1 MQDNNHASAVA
12 TQEATDEDS
21 NVLHGRTAHKSAV
34 AIRKPAGAGN
44 GYRAIHIF
52 RPGRH
57 TSMQG
62 ATIDFGESD
71 LIATANAY
79 DPARHEAPLV
89 IGHPAADAPA
99 WGWVGGLTADGGGLF
114 AAPRQLDPAF
124 AEMVRAGRF
133 KKVSAS
139 FYTPDSPHNPVP
151 GVYYLRHVG
160 FLGAQPPAVKGLA
173 PVNFA
178 EGDTDE
184 GCVSFDFAESPGLLR
199 WLADLFRGLRE
210 YVVEKDGT
218 EMADRAIPSYAV
230 SGLQEM
236 AAASAAQAAEIP
248 AFAENLAS
256 AVATQEAT
264 DEDSNLLRGRTAH
277 ENAVAI
283 RKPAG
288 AGNGYRT
295 PPKEKSMQKQ
305 ETPPAENIDFA
316 ETKARADE
324 LERKVAYLTGIAR
337 KERASRV
344 VDKAL
349 ADGRLTPAQ
358 SVGLADF
365 MAGLDEEGTFDFAE
379 DGGKTTSMSP
389 AAFMAAFLE
398 RLPKQVD
405 FSEAAPGG
413 EEAPDTSSND
423 IAQRALAYC
432 EEMRTKG
439 VTVSVTDAV
448 AHVSK

>member
-89 IGHPAADAPA
+89 IGHPRADAPA

-210 YVVEKDGT
+210 YVVEKDGAET
-218 EMADRAIPSYAV
+218 ADRAIPSYAV

-248 AFAENLAS
+248 AFAENL
-256 AVATQEAT
+256 
-264 DEDSNLLRGRTAH
+264 
-277 ENAVAI
+277 
-283 RKPAG
+283 
-288 AGNGYRT
+288 
-295 PPKEKSMQKQ
+295 PPKKEHTMQKQ

-405 FSEAAPGG
+405 FSEAAAGG
-413 EEAPDTSSND
+413 EEALDTSSND

-439 VTVSVTDAV
+439 VAVSITDAV

>member
-1 MQDNNHASAVA
+1 MQDNNH
-12 TQEATDEDS
+12 
-21 NVLHGRTAHKSAV
+21 
-34 AIRKPAGAGN
+34 
-44 GYRAIHIF
+44 AIHIF

-62 ATIDFGESD
+62 ATIDFGEGD
-71 LIATANAY
+71 LIATAKAY
-79 DPARHEAPLV
+79 DPTRHEAPLV
-89 IGHPAADAPA
+89 IGHPRADAPA
-99 WGWVGGLTADGGGLF
+99 WGWVGGLTADEGGLF
-114 AAPRQLDPAF
+114 ATPRQLDPAF

-173 PVNFA
+173 PVPVNFA
-178 EGDTDE
+178 EGDTEE

-248 AFAENLAS
+248 AFAENL
-256 AVATQEAT
+256 
-264 DEDSNLLRGRTAH
+264 
-277 ENAVAI
+277 
-283 RKPAG
+283 
-288 AGNGYRT
+288 T

-305 ETPPAENIDFA
+305 ETSPAGNIDFA

-324 LERKVAYLTGIAR
+324 LEHKVAYLTGIAR

-413 EEAPDTSSND
+413 EEALDTSSND

-432 EEMRTKG
+432 EEMRTRG
-439 VTVSVTDAV
+439 VTVSITDAV
-448 AHVSK
+448 AHVASAHSN

>member
-1 MQDNNHASAVA
+1 MQDNNH
-12 TQEATDEDS
+12 
-21 NVLHGRTAHKSAV
+21 
-34 AIRKPAGAGN
+34 
-44 GYRAIHIF
+44 AIHIF

-89 IGHPAADAPA
+89 IGHPRADAPA
-99 WGWVGGLTADGGGLF
+99 WGWVGGLTADEGGLF
-114 AAPRQLDPAF
+114 ATPRQLDPAF

-210 YVVEKDGT
+210 YVVEKDGAET
-218 EMADRAIPSYAV
+218 ADRAIPSYAV

-248 AFAENLAS
+248 AFAENL
-256 AVATQEAT
+256 
-264 DEDSNLLRGRTAH
+264 
-277 ENAVAI
+277 
-283 RKPAG
+283 
-288 AGNGYRT
+288 T

-398 RLPKQVD
+398 RLPKQGD

-413 EEAPDTSSND
+413 EEALDTSSND

-439 VTVSVTDAV
+439 VTVSITDAV

>member
-89 IGHPAADAPA
+89 IGHPRADAPA

-114 AAPRQLDPAF
+114 ATPRQLDPAF

-173 PVNFA
+173 PVPVNFA

-210 YVVEKDGT
+210 YVVEKDGAET
-218 EMADRAIPSYAV
+218 ADRAIPSYAV

-248 AFAENLAS
+248 AFAENL
-256 AVATQEAT
+256 
-264 DEDSNLLRGRTAH
+264 
-277 ENAVAI
+277 
-283 RKPAG
+283 
-288 AGNGYRT
+288 
-295 PPKEKSMQKQ
+295 PPKKEHTMQKQ
-305 ETPPAENIDFA
+305 ETPPVENADFA

-432 EEMRTKG
+432 EEMRAKG

>member
-62 ATIDFGESD
+62 ATIDFGEGD
-71 LIATANAY
+71 LIATAKAY
-79 DPARHEAPLV
+79 DPTRHEAPLV
-89 IGHPAADAPA
+89 IGHPRADAPA
-99 WGWVGGLTADGGGLF
+99 WGWVGGLTADEGGLF
-114 AAPRQLDPAF
+114 ATPRQLDPAF

-173 PVNFA
+173 PVPVNFA

-210 YVVEKDGT
+210 YVVEKDGAET
-218 EMADRAIPSYAV
+218 ADRAIPSYAV

-248 AFAENLAS
+248 AFAENL
-256 AVATQEAT
+256 
-264 DEDSNLLRGRTAH
+264 
-277 ENAVAI
+277 
-283 RKPAG
+283 
-288 AGNGYRT
+288 
-295 PPKEKSMQKQ
+295 PPKKEHTMQKQ

-324 LERKVAYLTGIAR
+324 LERKVAWLTGIAR

-344 VDKAL
+344 VDKVL

-432 EEMRTKG
+432 EEMRAKG

>member
-1 MQDNNHASAVA
+1 MQDNNH
-12 TQEATDEDS
+12 
-21 NVLHGRTAHKSAV
+21 
-34 AIRKPAGAGN
+34 
-44 GYRAIHIF
+44 AIHIF

-62 ATIDFGESD
+62 ATIDFGEGD
-71 LIATANAY
+71 LIATAKAY
-79 DPARHEAPLV
+79 DPTRHEAPLV
-89 IGHPAADAPA
+89 IGHPRADAPA
-99 WGWVGGLTADGGGLF
+99 WGWVGGLTADEGGLF
-114 AAPRQLDPAF
+114 ATPRQLDPAF

-173 PVNFA
+173 PVPVNFA

-210 YVVEKDGT
+210 YVVEKDGAET
-218 EMADRAIPSYAV
+218 ADRAIPSYAV

-236 AAASAAQAAEIP
+236 AAASAAQAAEVP
-248 AFAENLAS
+248 AFAENL
-256 AVATQEAT
+256 
-264 DEDSNLLRGRTAH
+264 
-277 ENAVAI
+277 
-283 RKPAG
+283 
-288 AGNGYRT
+288 
-295 PPKEKSMQKQ
+295 PPKKEHTMQKQ

-344 VDKAL
+344 VDKVL

-432 EEMRTKG
+432 EEMRAKG

>member
-1 MQDNNHASAVA
+1 MQDNNH
-12 TQEATDEDS
+12 
-21 NVLHGRTAHKSAV
+21 
-34 AIRKPAGAGN
+34 
-44 GYRAIHIF
+44 AIHIF

-62 ATIDFGESD
+62 ATIDFGEGD
-71 LIATANAY
+71 LIATAKAY
-79 DPARHEAPLV
+79 DPTRHEAPLV
-89 IGHPAADAPA
+89 IGHPRADAPA
-99 WGWVGGLTADGGGLF
+99 WGWVGGLTADEGGLF
-114 AAPRQLDPAF
+114 ATPHQLDPAF

-173 PVNFA
+173 PVPVNFA

-210 YVVEKDGT
+210 YVVEKDGAET
-218 EMADRAIPSYAV
+218 ADRAIPSYAV

-248 AFAENLAS
+248 AFAENL
-256 AVATQEAT
+256 
-264 DEDSNLLRGRTAH
+264 
-277 ENAVAI
+277 
-283 RKPAG
+283 
-288 AGNGYRT
+288 T

-337 KERASRV
+337 KERASRL

-379 DGGKTTSMSP
+379 NGGKTTSMSP

-398 RLPKQVD
+398 RLPRQVD

-413 EEAPDTSSND
+413 EEALDTSSND

-432 EEMRTKG
+432 EEMRTRG
-439 VTVSVTDAV
+439 VTVSITDAV
-448 AHVSK
+448 AHVASAHSN

>member
-44 GYRAIHIF
+44 GYCAIHIF

-62 ATIDFGESD
+62 ATIDFGEGD
-71 LIATANAY
+71 LIATAKAY
-79 DPARHEAPLV
+79 DPTRHEAPLV
-89 IGHPAADAPA
+89 IGHPRADAPA
-99 WGWVGGLTADGGGLF
+99 WGWVGSLTADAHGLF
-114 AAPRQLDPAF
+114 ATPRQLDPAF

-173 PVNFA
+173 PVPVNFA

-210 YVVEKDGT
+210 YVVEKDGAET
-218 EMADRAIPSYAV
+218 ADRAIPSYAV

-248 AFAENLAS
+248 AFAENL
-256 AVATQEAT
+256 
-264 DEDSNLLRGRTAH
+264 
-277 ENAVAI
+277 
-283 RKPAG
+283 
-288 AGNGYRT
+288 
-295 PPKEKSMQKQ
+295 PPKKEHTMQKQ

-344 VDKAL
+344 VDKVL

-432 EEMRTKG
+432 EEMRAKG

>member
-1 MQDNNHASAVA
+1 MQDNNH
-12 TQEATDEDS
+12 
-21 NVLHGRTAHKSAV
+21 
-34 AIRKPAGAGN
+34 
-44 GYRAIHIF
+44 AIHIF

-62 ATIDFGESD
+62 ATIDFGEGD
-71 LIATANAY
+71 LIATAKAY
-79 DPARHEAPLV
+79 DPTRHEAPLV
-89 IGHPAADAPA
+89 IGHPRADAPA
-99 WGWVGGLTADGGGLF
+99 WGWVGGLTADEGGLF
-114 AAPRQLDPAF
+114 ATPRQLDPAF

-173 PVNFA
+173 PVPVNFA
-178 EGDTDE
+178 EGDTEE

-248 AFAENLAS
+248 AFAENL
-256 AVATQEAT
+256 
-264 DEDSNLLRGRTAH
+264 
-277 ENAVAI
+277 
-283 RKPAG
+283 
-288 AGNGYRT
+288 T

-337 KERASRV
+337 KERASRL

-379 DGGKTTSMSP
+379 NGGKTTSMSP

-413 EEAPDTSSND
+413 EEALDTSSND

-439 VTVSVTDAV
+439 VTVSITDAV

>member
-1 MQDNNHASAVA
+1 MQDNNH
-12 TQEATDEDS
+12 
-21 NVLHGRTAHKSAV
+21 
-34 AIRKPAGAGN
+34 
-44 GYRAIHIF
+44 AIHIF

-62 ATIDFGESD
+62 ATIDFGEGD
-71 LIATANAY
+71 LIATAKAY
-79 DPARHEAPLV
+79 DPTRHEAPLV
-89 IGHPAADAPA
+89 IGHPRADAPA
-99 WGWVGGLTADGGGLF
+99 WGWVGGLTADEGGLF
-114 AAPRQLDPAF
+114 ATPRQLDPAF

-173 PVNFA
+173 PVPVNFA
-178 EGDTDE
+178 EGDTEE

-248 AFAENLAS
+248 AFAENL
-256 AVATQEAT
+256 
-264 DEDSNLLRGRTAH
+264 
-277 ENAVAI
+277 
-283 RKPAG
+283 
-288 AGNGYRT
+288 T

-305 ETPPAENIDFA
+305 ETPPAGNINFA

-398 RLPKQVD
+398 RLPRQVD

-432 EEMRTKG
+432 EEMRAKG

>member
-1 MQDNNHASAVA
+1 MQDNNH
-12 TQEATDEDS
+12 
-21 NVLHGRTAHKSAV
+21 
-34 AIRKPAGAGN
+34 
-44 GYRAIHIF
+44 AIHIF

-62 ATIDFGESD
+62 ATIDFGEGD
-71 LIATANAY
+71 LIATAKAY
-79 DPARHEAPLV
+79 DPTRHEAPLV
-89 IGHPAADAPA
+89 IGHPRADAPA
-99 WGWVGGLTADGGGLF
+99 WGWVGGLTADEGGLF
-114 AAPRQLDPAF
+114 ATPRQLDPAF

-173 PVNFA
+173 PVPVNFA
-178 EGDTDE
+178 EGDTEE

-248 AFAENLAS
+248 AFAENL
-256 AVATQEAT
+256 
-264 DEDSNLLRGRTAH
+264 
-277 ENAVAI
+277 
-283 RKPAG
+283 
-288 AGNGYRT
+288 T

-305 ETPPAENIDFA
+305 ETSPAGNIDFA

-337 KERASRV
+337 KERASRL

-405 FSEAAPGG
+405 FSEAAAGG
-413 EEAPDTSSND
+413 EEALDTSSND

-439 VTVSVTDAV
+439 VAVSITDAV

>member
-1 MQDNNHASAVA
+1 MQDNNH
-12 TQEATDEDS
+12 
-21 NVLHGRTAHKSAV
+21 
-34 AIRKPAGAGN
+34 
-44 GYRAIHIF
+44 AIHIF

-62 ATIDFGESD
+62 ATIDFGEGD
-71 LIATANAY
+71 LIATAKAY
-79 DPARHEAPLV
+79 DPTRHEAPLV
-89 IGHPAADAPA
+89 IGHPRADAPA
-99 WGWVGGLTADGGGLF
+99 WGWVGDLTADEGGLF
-114 AAPRQLDPAF
+114 ATPRQLDPAF

-173 PVNFA
+173 PVPVNFA
-178 EGDTDE
+178 EGDTEE

-248 AFAENLAS
+248 AFAENL
-256 AVATQEAT
+256 
-264 DEDSNLLRGRTAH
+264 
-277 ENAVAI
+277 
-283 RKPAG
+283 
-288 AGNGYRT
+288 T

-305 ETPPAENIDFA
+305 ETSPAGNIDFA

-344 VDKAL
+344 VDKVL

-413 EEAPDTSSND
+413 EEALDTSSND

-439 VTVSVTDAV
+439 VTVSITDAV

>member
-71 LIATANAY
+71 LIATAKAY
-79 DPARHEAPLV
+79 DPTRHEAPLV
-89 IGHPAADAPA
+89 IGHPRADAPA
-99 WGWVGGLTADGGGLF
+99 WGWVGGLTADEGGLF
-114 AAPRQLDPAF
+114 ATPRQLDPAF

-173 PVNFA
+173 PVPVNFA
-178 EGDTDE
+178 EGDTEE

-210 YVVEKDGT
+210 YVVEKDGAET
-218 EMADRAIPSYAV
+218 ADRAIPSYAV

-248 AFAENLAS
+248 AFAENL
-256 AVATQEAT
+256 
-264 DEDSNLLRGRTAH
+264 
-277 ENAVAI
+277 
-283 RKPAG
+283 
-288 AGNGYRT
+288 T

-365 MAGLDEEGTFDFAE
+365 MAGLDEEATFDFAE

-398 RLPKQVD
+398 RLPRQVD

-432 EEMRTKG
+432 EEMRAKG

>member
-62 ATIDFGESD
+62 ATIDFGEGD
-71 LIATANAY
+71 LIATAKAY
-79 DPARHEAPLV
+79 DPTRHEAPLV
-89 IGHPAADAPA
+89 IGHPRADAPA

-210 YVVEKDGT
+210 YVVEKDGAET
-218 EMADRAIPSYAV
+218 ADRAIPSYAV

-248 AFAENLAS
+248 AFAENL
-256 AVATQEAT
+256 
-264 DEDSNLLRGRTAH
+264 
-277 ENAVAI
+277 
-283 RKPAG
+283 
-288 AGNGYRT
+288 T

-365 MAGLDEEGTFDFAE
+365 MAGLDEEATFDFAE

-398 RLPKQVD
+398 RLSKQVD

>member
-1 MQDNNHASAVA
+1 MQDNNH
-12 TQEATDEDS
+12 
-21 NVLHGRTAHKSAV
+21 
-34 AIRKPAGAGN
+34 
-44 GYRAIHIF
+44 AIHIF

-71 LIATANAY
+71 LIATAKAY
-79 DPARHEAPLV
+79 DPTRHEAPLV
-89 IGHPAADAPA
+89 IGHPRADAPA
-99 WGWVGGLTADGGGLF
+99 WGWVGGLTADEGGLF
-114 AAPRQLDPAF
+114 ATPRQLDPAF

-173 PVNFA
+173 PVPVNFA
-178 EGDTDE
+178 EGDTEE

-248 AFAENLAS
+248 AFAENL
-256 AVATQEAT
+256 
-264 DEDSNLLRGRTAH
+264 
-277 ENAVAI
+277 
-283 RKPAG
+283 
-288 AGNGYRT
+288 T

-305 ETPPAENIDFA
+305 ETPPAGNINFA

-344 VDKAL
+344 VDKVL

>member
-1 MQDNNHASAVA
+1 MQDNNH
-12 TQEATDEDS
+12 
-21 NVLHGRTAHKSAV
+21 
-34 AIRKPAGAGN
+34 
-44 GYRAIHIF
+44 AIHIF

-62 ATIDFGESD
+62 ATIDFGEGD
-71 LIATANAY
+71 LIATAKAY
-79 DPARHEAPLV
+79 DPTRHEAPLV
-89 IGHPAADAPA
+89 IGHPRADAPA
-99 WGWVGGLTADGGGLF
+99 WGWVGGLTADEGGLF
-114 AAPRQLDPAF
+114 ATPRQLDPAF

-173 PVNFA
+173 PVPVNFA

-210 YVVEKDGT
+210 YVVEKDGAET
-218 EMADRAIPSYAV
+218 ADRAIPSYAV

-248 AFAENLAS
+248 AFAENL
-256 AVATQEAT
+256 
-264 DEDSNLLRGRTAH
+264 
-277 ENAVAI
+277 
-283 RKPAG
+283 
-288 AGNGYRT
+288 
-295 PPKEKSMQKQ
+295 PPKKEHTMQKQ

-344 VDKAL
+344 VDKVL

>member
-1 MQDNNHASAVA
+1 MQDNNH
-12 TQEATDEDS
+12 
-21 NVLHGRTAHKSAV
+21 
-34 AIRKPAGAGN
+34 
-44 GYRAIHIF
+44 AIHIF

-62 ATIDFGESD
+62 ATIDFGEGD
-71 LIATANAY
+71 LIATAKAY
-79 DPARHEAPLV
+79 DPTRHEAPLV
-89 IGHPAADAPA
+89 IGHPRADAPA
-99 WGWVGGLTADGGGLF
+99 WGWVGGLTADEGGLF
-114 AAPRQLDPAF
+114 ATPRQLDPAF

-173 PVNFA
+173 PVPVNFA
-178 EGDTDE
+178 EGDTEE

-248 AFAENLAS
+248 AFAENL
-256 AVATQEAT
+256 
-264 DEDSNLLRGRTAH
+264 
-277 ENAVAI
+277 
-283 RKPAG
+283 
-288 AGNGYRT
+288 T

-305 ETPPAENIDFA
+305 ETSPAGNIDFA

-413 EEAPDTSSND
+413 EEALDTSSND

-448 AHVSK
+448 AHVASAVAT

>member
-1 MQDNNHASAVA
+1 MQDNNH
-12 TQEATDEDS
+12 
-21 NVLHGRTAHKSAV
+21 
-34 AIRKPAGAGN
+34 
-44 GYRAIHIF
+44 AIHIF

-62 ATIDFGESD
+62 ATIDFGEGD
-71 LIATANAY
+71 LIATAKAY
-79 DPARHEAPLV
+79 DPTRHEAPLV
-89 IGHPAADAPA
+89 IGHPRADAPA
-99 WGWVGGLTADGGGLF
+99 WGWVGGLTADEGGLF
-114 AAPRQLDPAF
+114 ATPRQLDPAF

-173 PVNFA
+173 PVPVNFA
-178 EGDTDE
+178 EGDTEE

-248 AFAENLAS
+248 AFAENL
-256 AVATQEAT
+256 
-264 DEDSNLLRGRTAH
+264 
-277 ENAVAI
+277 
-283 RKPAG
+283 
-288 AGNGYRT
+288 T

-305 ETPPAENIDFA
+305 ETPPAGNINFA

-439 VTVSVTDAV
+439 VTVSITDAV

>member
-89 IGHPAADAPA
+89 IGHPRADAPA

-114 AAPRQLDPAF
+114 AAPRQVDPAF

-248 AFAENLAS
+248 AFAENL
-256 AVATQEAT
+256 
-264 DEDSNLLRGRTAH
+264 
-277 ENAVAI
+277 
-283 RKPAG
+283 
-288 AGNGYRT
+288 T

-337 KERASRV
+337 KERASRL

-379 DGGKTTSMSP
+379 NGGKTTSMSP

-413 EEAPDTSSND
+413 EEALDTSSND

-439 VTVSVTDAV
+439 VTVSITDAV

>member
-89 IGHPAADAPA
+89 IGHPRADAPA

-210 YVVEKDGT
+210 YVVEKDGAET
-218 EMADRAIPSYAV
+218 ADRAIPSYAV

-248 AFAENLAS
+248 AFAENL
-256 AVATQEAT
+256 
-264 DEDSNLLRGRTAH
+264 
-277 ENAVAI
+277 
-283 RKPAG
+283 
-288 AGNGYRT
+288 T

-379 DGGKTTSMSP
+379 DGSKTTSMSP

-405 FSEAAPGG
+405 FREVAPGG

>member
-1 MQDNNHASAVA
+1 MQDNNH
-12 TQEATDEDS
+12 
-21 NVLHGRTAHKSAV
+21 
-34 AIRKPAGAGN
+34 
-44 GYRAIHIF
+44 AIHIF

-62 ATIDFGESD
+62 ATIDFGEGD
-71 LIATANAY
+71 LIATAKAY
-79 DPARHEAPLV
+79 DPTRHEAPLV
-89 IGHPAADAPA
+89 IGHPRADAPA
-99 WGWVGGLTADGGGLF
+99 WGWVGGLTADEGGLF
-114 AAPRQLDPAF
+114 ATPRQLDPAF

-173 PVNFA
+173 PVPVNFA
-178 EGDTDE
+178 EGDTEE

-248 AFAENLAS
+248 AFAENL
-256 AVATQEAT
+256 
-264 DEDSNLLRGRTAH
+264 
-277 ENAVAI
+277 
-283 RKPAG
+283 
-288 AGNGYRT
+288 T

-305 ETPPAENIDFA
+305 ETSPAGNIDFA

-324 LERKVAYLTGIAR
+324 LEHKVAYLTGIAR

-344 VDKAL
+344 VDKAM

>member
-1 MQDNNHASAVA
+1 MQDNNH
-12 TQEATDEDS
+12 
-21 NVLHGRTAHKSAV
+21 
-34 AIRKPAGAGN
+34 
-44 GYRAIHIF
+44 AIHIF

-62 ATIDFGESD
+62 ATIDFGEGD
-71 LIATANAY
+71 LIATAKAY
-79 DPARHEAPLV
+79 DPTRHEAPLV
-89 IGHPAADAPA
+89 IGHPRADAPA
-99 WGWVGGLTADGGGLF
+99 WGWVGSLTADAHGLF
-114 AAPRQLDPAF
+114 ATPRQLDPAF

-173 PVNFA
+173 PVPVNFA
-178 EGDTDE
+178 EGDTEE

-248 AFAENLAS
+248 AFAENL
-256 AVATQEAT
+256 
-264 DEDSNLLRGRTAH
+264 
-277 ENAVAI
+277 
-283 RKPAG
+283 
-288 AGNGYRT
+288 T

-305 ETPPAENIDFA
+305 ETPPAGNINFA

>member
-89 IGHPAADAPA
+89 IGHPRADAPA

-210 YVVEKDGT
+210 YVVEKDGAET
-218 EMADRAIPSYAV
+218 ADRAIPSYAV

-248 AFAENLAS
+248 AFAENL
-256 AVATQEAT
+256 
-264 DEDSNLLRGRTAH
+264 
-277 ENAVAI
+277 
-283 RKPAG
+283 
-288 AGNGYRT
+288 T

-389 AAFMAAFLE
+389 AAFMVAFLE

-405 FSEAAPGG
+405 FREVAPGG

>member
-1 MQDNNHASAVA
+1 MQDNNH
-12 TQEATDEDS
+12 
-21 NVLHGRTAHKSAV
+21 
-34 AIRKPAGAGN
+34 
-44 GYRAIHIF
+44 AIHIF

-62 ATIDFGESD
+62 ATIDFGEGD
-71 LIATANAY
+71 LIATAKAY
-79 DPARHEAPLV
+79 DPTRHEAPLV
-89 IGHPAADAPA
+89 IGHPRADAPA
-99 WGWVGGLTADGGGLF
+99 WGWVGGLTADEGGLF
-114 AAPRQLDPAF
+114 ATPRQLDPAF

-173 PVNFA
+173 PVPVNFA

-210 YVVEKDGT
+210 YVVEKDGAET
-218 EMADRAIPSYAV
+218 ADRAIPSYAV

-248 AFAENLAS
+248 AFAENL
-256 AVATQEAT
+256 
-264 DEDSNLLRGRTAH
+264 
-277 ENAVAI
+277 
-283 RKPAG
+283 
-288 AGNGYRT
+288 T

-337 KERASRV
+337 KERASRL

-379 DGGKTTSMSP
+379 NGGKTTSMSP

-439 VTVSVTDAV
+439 VTVSITDAV

>member
-1 MQDNNHASAVA
+1 MQDNNH
-12 TQEATDEDS
+12 
-21 NVLHGRTAHKSAV
+21 
-34 AIRKPAGAGN
+34 
-44 GYRAIHIF
+44 AIHIF

-62 ATIDFGESD
+62 ATIDFGEGD
-71 LIATANAY
+71 LIATAKAY
-79 DPARHEAPLV
+79 DPTRHEAPLV
-89 IGHPAADAPA
+89 IGHPRADAPA
-99 WGWVGGLTADGGGLF
+99 WGWVGGLTADEGGLF
-114 AAPRQLDPAF
+114 ATPRQLDPAF

-173 PVNFA
+173 PVPVNFA
-178 EGDTDE
+178 EGDTEE

-218 EMADRAIPSYAV
+218 YAV

-248 AFAENLAS
+248 AFAEKLAS

-337 KERASRV
+337 KERASRL

-379 DGGKTTSMSP
+379 NGGKTTSMSP

-413 EEAPDTSSND
+413 EEALDTSSND

-439 VTVSVTDAV
+439 VTVSITDAV

>member
-1 MQDNNHASAVA
+1 MPQ
-12 TQEATDEDS
+12 T
-21 NVLHGRTAHKSAV
+21 
-34 AIRKPAGAGN
+34 
-44 GYRAIHIF
+44 IHIF

-57 TSMQG
+57 TAMQG
-62 ATIDFGESD
+62 TTIDFGESD

-99 WGWVGGLTADGGGLF
+99 WGWVGSLTADAHGLF
-114 AAPRQLDPAF
+114 AAPRQLDASF

-305 ETPPAENIDFA
+305 ETPPAENAAFA

-324 LERKVAYLTGIAR
+324 LERKVAWLTGIAR

-379 DGGKTTSMSP
+379 DGGKTASMSP

-413 EEAPDTSSND
+413 EEALDTSSND

-439 VTVSVTDAV
+439 VTVSITDAV
-448 AHVSK
+448 THVISAHSN

>member
-1 MQDNNHASAVA
+1 MQDNNH
-12 TQEATDEDS
+12 
-21 NVLHGRTAHKSAV
+21 
-34 AIRKPAGAGN
+34 
-44 GYRAIHIF
+44 AIHIF

-62 ATIDFGESD
+62 ATIDFGEGD
-71 LIATANAY
+71 LIATAKAY
-79 DPARHEAPLV
+79 DPTRHEAPLV
-89 IGHPAADAPA
+89 IGHPRADAPA
-99 WGWVGGLTADGGGLF
+99 WGWVGGLTADEGGLF
-114 AAPRQLDPAF
+114 ATPRQLDPAF

-173 PVNFA
+173 PVPVNFA
-178 EGDTDE
+178 EGDTEE

-218 EMADRAIPSYAV
+218 EMADRTIPSYAV

-248 AFAENLAS
+248 AFAENL
-256 AVATQEAT
+256 
-264 DEDSNLLRGRTAH
+264 
-277 ENAVAI
+277 
-283 RKPAG
+283 
-288 AGNGYRT
+288 T

-305 ETPPAENIDFA
+305 ETSPAGNIDFA